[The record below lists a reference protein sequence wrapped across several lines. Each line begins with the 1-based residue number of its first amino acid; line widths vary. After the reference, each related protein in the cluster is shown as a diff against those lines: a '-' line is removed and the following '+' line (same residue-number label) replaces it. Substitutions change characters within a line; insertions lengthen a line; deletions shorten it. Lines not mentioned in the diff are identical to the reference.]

1 MLELI
6 MDMEEDTDM
15 EDMDMVGRVDMV
27 DMVAMVMVATG
38 DILGVGIMDIM
49 VDMVTHGEDNMVI
62 KTV

>member
-1 MLELI
+1 

-27 DMVAMVMVATG
+27 DMVDMVAMVMVAKG